1 MKYFFTLLILMT
13 SATAL
18 QAQARVSSVKF
29 SKDGDKPSITNEYI
43 YSEKTVT
50 KAIDDKFGK
59 MGYKGKDNKGFTVY
73 RGVNLPAL
81 SGGPYD
87 LYFKV
92 DRNGKRSNENATV
105 YMLISKGN
113 EQFIS
118 EMDDNNL
125 MNEAKAYLDS
135 LTTDIAAYDLEL
147 QIAKEEDE
155 LKKAEKKY
163 ENLINNGENFQK
175 QKKRLENDI
184 EDNLQAQKNQQATIE
199 KQKQVTEN
207 LRAKRKS

>member
-1 MKYFFTLLILMT
+1 MKYFFTLVISFFIT
-13 SATAL
+13 TVL
-18 QAQARVSSVKF
+18 QAQAKVSSVKF
-29 SKDGDKPSITNEYI
+29 SKDGAKPSVTNDYI

-50 KAIDDKFGK
+50 KAIDDKFEK

-92 DRNGKRSNENATV
+92 DRNGKRSDENATV
-105 YMLISKGN
+105 YMLMSKGN

-118 EMDDNNL
+118 ETDDNRL
-125 MNEAKAYLDS
+125 VNEAKTYLDS
-135 LTTDIAAYDLEL
+135 LTNDIVAYDLEQ
-147 QIAKEEDE
+147 QISKEEDE

-163 ENLINNGENFQK
+163 ENLMNNADNLQK
-175 QKKRLENDI
+175 QKKKVENDI
-184 EDNLQAQKNQQATIE
+184 EDNLQAQKNQQSTIE

>member
-1 MKYFFTLLILMT
+1 MKHFFTLLMSVFVVT
-13 SATAL
+13 VL

-29 SKDGDKPSITNEYI
+29 SKDGEKPSVTNDYI
-43 YSEKTVT
+43 YSEKTVA

-92 DRNGKRSNENATV
+92 DRNGKRSDENATV

-118 EMDDNNL
+118 EADDNTL
-125 MNEAKAYLDS
+125 MNDAKTYLDS
-135 LTTDIAAYDLEL
+135 LTNDIAAYDLEQ
-147 QIAKEEDE
+147 QISKEEDD

-163 ENLINNGENFQK
+163 ENLMSNAENLQK
-175 QKKRLENDI
+175 QKKKIENDI
-184 EDNLQAQKNQQATIE
+184 EDNLQAQKNQQSTIE

>member
-1 MKYFFTLLILMT
+1 MKHFFTLLL
-13 SATAL
+13 SAFAITFL

-29 SKDGDKPSITNEYI
+29 SKDGDKPSVTNDYI

-73 RGVNLPAL
+73 RGVSLPAL

-92 DRNGKRSNENATV
+92 DRNGKRSDENATV
-105 YMLISKGN
+105 YMLIAKGN

-118 EMDDNNL
+118 ETDDNRL
-125 MNEAKAYLDS
+125 MNDAKTYLDS
-135 LTTDIAAYDLEL
+135 LTSDIAAYDLEQ
-147 QIAKEEDE
+147 QISKEEDE

-163 ENLINNGENFQK
+163 ENLLSNADNLQK
-175 QKKRLENDI
+175 QKKKIENDI
-184 EDNLQAQKNQQATIE
+184 EDNLQAQKNQQSAIE

-207 LRAKRKS
+207 LRAKRRS

>member
-1 MKYFFTLLILMT
+1 MKHFFTLLM
-13 SATAL
+13 SAFAITFL

-29 SKDGDKPSITNEYI
+29 SKDGDKPAVTNDYI

-50 KAIDDKFGK
+50 KAIEDKFGK

-73 RGVNLPAL
+73 RGVSLPAL

-92 DRNGKRSNENATV
+92 DRNGKRSDENATV

-118 EMDDNNL
+118 ETDDNRL
-125 MNEAKAYLDS
+125 MNDAKTYLDS
-135 LTTDIAAYDLEL
+135 LTSDIAAYDLEQ
-147 QIAKEEDE
+147 QISKEEDE

-163 ENLINNGENFQK
+163 ENLLSNADNLQK
-175 QKKRLENDI
+175 QKKKIENDI
-184 EDNLQAQKNQQATIE
+184 EDNLQAQKNQQSAIE

-207 LRAKRKS
+207 LRAKRRS